1 MTQLDQEDY
10 QPQDLS
16 LVNRMIRVFSAPSET
31 FEAVGMRHSWLDW
44 FVPVVLVIALSLV
57 ALQITMPV
65 IMETQKEVLQER
77 LKDMPEEQ
85 RQQSMEMMQKT
96 GGIASMVA
104 VPVLGFIL
112 LFIIAGI
119 LLLIARY
126 GLGGEVS
133 YGQMLAVWGYS
144 SLIGIIGIIVRTP
157 LMLAKETAMVHTGL
171 GMLVPDEMMKT
182 FLGRVLAGVDL
193 FTFWQL
199 CVASVGMAVLTRNST
214 SKALVFLLI
223 LWAIWILIQAAL
235 GGLGMMGS

>member
-1 MTQLDQEDY
+1 MTQLDQEEY

-16 LVNRMIRVFSAPSET
+16 LVNRMIRIFFAPSET

-44 FVPVVLVIALSLV
+44 FVPIVLVIALSLV
-57 ALQITMPV
+57 TLQITMPV
-65 IMETQKEVLQER
+65 IMETQKEALQER

-85 RQQSMEMMQKT
+85 RQQTMEMMQKT

-104 VPVLGFIL
+104 IPVFGFIL

-144 SLIGIIGIIVRTP
+144 SLIGIIAIIVRTP
-157 LMLAKETAMVHTGL
+157 LMLAKETAMVYTGL
-171 GMLVPDEMMKT
+171 GMLIPDEMLKT
-182 FLGRVLAGVDL
+182 FLGRVLAG
-193 FTFWQL
+193 
-199 CVASVGMAVLTRNST
+199 
-214 SKALVFLLI
+214 
-223 LWAIWILIQAAL
+223 
-235 GGLGMMGS
+235 

>member
-1 MTQLDQEDY
+1 VTQLDQEDY

-16 LVNRMIRVFSAPSET
+16 LINRMIRVFFAPSET
-31 FEAVGMRHSWLDW
+31 YEAVSLRHSWLDW

-85 RQQSMEMMQKT
+85 RQQTMDMMQKT
-96 GGIASMVA
+96 GGIASMVT

-119 LLLIARY
+119 LLLIARF

-144 SLIGIIGIIVRTP
+144 SLIGIIAIIVRTP

-193 FTFWQL
+193 FTFWQI
-199 CVASVGMAVLTRNST
+199 CVASVGLAVLTRNTT

-235 GGLGMMGS
+235 GGLGMMG